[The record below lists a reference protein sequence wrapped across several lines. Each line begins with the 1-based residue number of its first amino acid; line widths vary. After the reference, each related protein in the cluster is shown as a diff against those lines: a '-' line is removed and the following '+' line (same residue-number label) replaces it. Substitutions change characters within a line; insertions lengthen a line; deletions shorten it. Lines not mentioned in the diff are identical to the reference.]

1 MALVAVATLGSGGC
15 RHEPRQEA
23 TALHP
28 SSAIPKCSH
37 AAAKAA
43 ISKTKLRLPA
53 PGAVGGA
60 ILIAPEQATQVVCF
74 DVTGD
79 GRTDMALSV
88 ASGGTAGN
96 IGWLLFVPNDGRW
109 RVADSGTGYK
119 LGLRR
124 SGSKLEVAQPVFRPK
139 DSNCCP
145 TGGVDRKLY
154 RWNGSRLV
162 VVGVW
167 HTK

>member
-1 MALVAVATLGSGGC
+1 VALVAVAAVGSGGC
-15 RHEPRQEA
+15 RDDPRQEGA
-23 TALHP
+23 GLHP
-28 SSAIPKCSH
+28 SSATPECSH

-43 ISKTKLRLPA
+43 IRTTKPKLPA
-53 PGAVGGA
+53 SGEVGGT
-60 ILIAPEQATQVVCF
+60 IVIAPEQATQVLCF

-79 GRTDMALSV
+79 GRTDMALSI

-124 SGSKLEVAQPVFRPK
+124 SGSKLKVAQPVFRPK

-145 TGGVDRKLY
+145 TGGIDWKLY

-162 VVGVW
+162 IVRAW
-167 HTK
+167 QTK